1 MRSFFCLSLLF
12 YQRLFLSQDRCDNRS
27 NGVDI
32 RFCSHKSKLIYL
44 CISHKQLDTTIS
56 VTRGDCSL
64 SAALPS
70 QALTRQDR
78 VAAPSIRYASL
89 ASCWPLPPTAPSC
102 FRRWRRSSPL
112 LPKGEPLAYRTAF
125 CQTPKVYSDVK
136 DSALLQRAA
145 ASEQASL
152 SSCCESLSQG
162 TTFYDNK
169 SFVRPAWALPV
180 RQWLPLWGSWQSH
193 QALTE
198 RALGKMIFTAKNP
211 FWLSVVRVPLY
222 F

>member
-1 MRSFFCLSLLF
+1 MLTGSGLALSGAHAPRPGCGSQHPPRFACVLL
-12 YQRLFLSQDRCDNRS
+12 
-27 NGVDI
+27 
-32 RFCSHKSKLIYL
+32 
-44 CISHKQLDTTIS
+44 
-56 VTRGDCSL
+56 
-64 SAALPS
+64 AA
-70 QALTRQDR
+70 A
-78 VAAPSIRYASL
+78 
-89 ASCWPLPPTAPSC
+89 PTAPPC

-180 RQWLPLWGSWQSH
+180 RQWLPLWGSHWQSH